1 MLIFQKYLLRHLIS
15 SCFSVTAVL
24 VSIVWI
30 TQTLRFI
37 ETVFRKVD
45 TDAFFI
51 LMKLSLYMLP
61 NLVVVLLPVGFGI
74 GCLFTLYKLLE
85 DREIIAFWA
94 GGVQGKSILNLV
106 VGMASVLCIFSF
118 FLQAYVSPLFM
129 NKFRQLD
136 RSVRHNVTLSFIE
149 ENAFQDFGNITLYV
163 RKKRKNNLFNILAYV
178 TPEKSNPY
186 TVIAQKGAVLADEN
200 VPKLV
205 LEDGVRQERKPIDG
219 GKVSVLNFDRSIV
232 EITSLSKEDN
242 DGHKKPSE
250 YFLWELFFID
260 SKILKN
266 KMLAKKLKAEIHLRF
281 ISPYLAFL
289 LPILVSFLLLR
300 GGFQRRGYIKR
311 SIFAMTSVL
320 AVQAFSLIA
329 ANSHAL
335 FIQLLVYFI
344 LVSITMYIFF
354 RVYIVKEGA

>member
-1 MLIFQKYLLRHLIS
+1 MLIFQKYLLKHLVS

-61 NLVVVLLPVGFGI
+61 NLVVVLLPIGFAI

-94 GGVQGKSILNLV
+94 GGVQEKSIINLV
-106 VGMASVLCIFSF
+106 MGIGFFAFLFSF

-129 NKFRQLD
+129 DKFRELD
-136 RSVRHNVTLSFIE
+136 RTVRHNVTLSFIE

-163 RKKRKNNLFNILAYV
+163 RKKKKNNLFDILAYIKS
-178 TPEKSNPY
+178 EKDSPY
-186 TVIAQKGAVLADEN
+186 TVIAKRGAIITGEST
-200 VPKLV
+200 PKLV
-205 LEDGVRQERKPIDG
+205 LEQGVRQEKKKTDN
-219 GKVSVLNFDRSIV
+219 GKVSMLNFDRSIV
-232 EITSLSKEDN
+232 EIDSVSSEAAN
-242 DGHKKPSE
+242 SHKKPSE

-260 SKILKN
+260 SKVLKN
-266 KMLAKKLKAEIHLRF
+266 KLLAKKLRAEVHQRF

-289 LPILVSFLLLR
+289 LPILVSFLLLNK
-300 GGFQRRGYIKR
+300 GFQRRGYAKR
-311 SIFAMTSVL
+311 SIFAVASVL
-320 AVQAFSLIA
+320 GIQAFALIA
-329 ANSHAL
+329 TNSHSLAMYL
-335 FIQLLVYFI
+335 VVYFLLASI
-344 LVSITMYIFF
+344 TVSIFYKTHIY
-354 RVYIVKEGA
+354 KGGT